1 MKRNINNATESQQ
14 GGAREIA
21 AEEQSNCGPGL
32 RERSLGPW
40 AVLGQS
46 IANIGASGAPLISIP
61 VVASIA
67 GPGTWLS
74 FLIATAGIVLV
85 ALNINAFACD
95 SSGTASLNDY
105 IARSLGPTAGVLGGW
120 ALAIAY
126 IGCGAA
132 CIPLFASYLNN
143 LVAPLHVHFSPL
155 VFSVGLLAIVW
166 YCAWKDMRLSAHLM
180 LSIEFSA
187 MAVGIALAA
196 AILFK
201 QGRHVD
207 LSQFQLHNLSVSAIG
222 LGSVLAFMATVGFES
237 AASLGDE
244 AKSPLQSI
252 PRAIVASSIIA
263 GFYFILHAYAMVAG
277 FRGLSTTLADSQAPV
292 LDVAR
297 AHGVTILALL
307 LTVAGLVSCVSIVL
321 ACVNA
326 GARTLFLL
334 AQHGV
339 LPSAFRRV
347 HAKNRTP
354 GVAINAASLIILLVS
369 APLIVAGVPARDI
382 WGYAGSV
389 CTFGFLTAYLLIA
402 IGTPFHLHSKGRLK
416 TWNVLVS
423 VLASLVVLVPFIASV
438 YPVPPFPQNL
448 MIYIFAGL
456 ILFGMGWFLL
466 LRIRR
471 PGIVNEIELHL
482 DNNYDRFAI
491 ERAAQSDAAL

>member
-1 MKRNINNATESQQ
+1 MDLDNVIETRAQAAPETAVKASLPRN
-14 GGAREIA
+14 
-21 AEEQSNCGPGL
+21 PGL
-32 RERSLGPW
+32 REKSLGPW

-46 IANIGASGAPLISIP
+46 IANIGASGAPLVAIP
-61 VVASIA
+61 VVAAIA

-74 FLIATAGIVLV
+74 FLIATVGVILV

-105 IARSLGPTAGVLGGW
+105 IARGLGPTAGVLGGW

-132 CIPLFASYLNN
+132 CLPLFASYLNN
-143 LVAPLHVHFSPL
+143 LLSPLHIHFSPL
-155 VFSVGLLAIVW
+155 AFSAGLLALVW

-180 LSIEFSA
+180 LGIEFSA

-196 AILFK
+196 AIMFK
-201 QGRHVD
+201 QGRHID
-207 LSQFQLHNLSVSAIG
+207 FSQFQFHNLSVSAIG

-244 AKSPLQSI
+244 AQNPLQSI

-263 GFYFILHAYAMVAG
+263 GSYFILHAYAMVAG
-277 FRGLSTTLADSQAPV
+277 FRGLSTSLADSQSPV

-297 AHGVTILALL
+297 AHEVAFLAML
-307 LTVAGLVSCVSIVL
+307 LTIAGLVSCISIVL
-321 ACVNA
+321 ACINA
-326 GARTLFLL
+326 GARTLFQL

-339 LPSAFRRV
+339 LPSTFRRI
-347 HAKNRTP
+347 HPKNRTP
-354 GVAINAASLIILLVS
+354 SAAIHVASLVILLIA
-369 APLIVAGVPARDI
+369 APLIAAGVPAREI

-389 CTFGFLTAYLLIA
+389 CTFGFLLAYLLIA
-402 IGTPFHLHSKGRLK
+402 IGTPFHLHRKGRLK

-423 VLASLVVLVPFIASV
+423 VLATLVVLVPFAASL
-438 YPVPPFPQNL
+438 YPVPPYPQNL
-448 MIYIFAGL
+448 MIYVFAIL
-456 ILFGMGWFLL
+456 ILFGMGWFFL

-471 PGIVNEIELHL
+471 PGIVTEIETHL

-491 ERAAQSDAAL
+491 ERATQSDAAL

>member
-1 MKRNINNATESQQ
+1 MKLSIHNAAETFGQ
-14 GGAREIA
+14 GARGIVAKEPLLR
-21 AEEQSNCGPGL
+21 NPGL
-32 RERSLGPW
+32 REKSLGPW

-67 GPGTWLS
+67 GPGTWLA
-74 FLIATAGIVLV
+74 FLIATVGIILV

-95 SSGTASLNDY
+95 SSGTASLYDY

-132 CIPLFASYLNN
+132 CIPLFAAYLNN
-143 LVAPLHVHFSPL
+143 LVAPLHIHFSPL
-155 VFSVGLLAIVW
+155 AFLVGLLVFVW

-180 LSIEFSA
+180 LGIEFSA
-187 MAVGIALAA
+187 MAVGVALAG

-201 QGRHVD
+201 QGRHID
-207 LSQFQLHNLSVSAIG
+207 LSQFQLHNLSFSAIG

-244 AKSPLQSI
+244 ARNPLQTI

-277 FRGLSTTLADSQAPV
+277 FRGLSTSLADSQSPV
-292 LDVAR
+292 FDVAR
-297 AHGVTILALL
+297 AHGVAFLALL
-307 LTVAGLVSCVSIVL
+307 LTVAGLVSCISIVL
-321 ACVNA
+321 ACINA

-339 LPSAFRRV
+339 LPSAFCRI
-347 HAKNRTP
+347 HTKNRTP
-354 GVAINAASLIILLVS
+354 SIAINSASLIVLLVA
-369 APLIVAGVPARDI
+369 APLVAVGIPARDI

-389 CTFGFLTAYLLIA
+389 CTFGFLLAYLLIA
-402 IGTPFHLHSKGRLK
+402 IGTPFHLHHRGRLK
-416 TWNVLVS
+416 NWNVFVS
-423 VLASLVVLVPFIASV
+423 VLAILVVLVPFVASL
-438 YPVPPFPQNL
+438 YPVPPYPQNL
-448 MIYIFAGL
+448 MIYIFAAL
-456 ILFGMGWFLL
+456 IFSGMGWFLV

-471 PGIVNEIELHL
+471 PGIVSEIEIHL